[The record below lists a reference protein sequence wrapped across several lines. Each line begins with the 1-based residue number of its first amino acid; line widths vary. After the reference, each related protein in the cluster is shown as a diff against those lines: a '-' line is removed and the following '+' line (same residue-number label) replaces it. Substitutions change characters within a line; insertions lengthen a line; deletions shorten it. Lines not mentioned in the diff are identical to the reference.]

1 VDGMMIGRAAIGYP
15 WIFNEIKHYLRTGRH
30 LPPPAIEQRIGAIR
44 DHLLRSVEWKGPV
57 VGILEMRRHYTN
69 YLKGFPYIKEF
80 RNQLVQK
87 QTVAEIEE
95 VLQAVQQRYT
105 GFVPERAVA
114 QFSSAQLEDCAY

>member
-1 VDGMMIGRAAIGYP
+1 MIGRAAIGYP
-15 WIFNEIKHYLRTGRH
+15 WIFSEIRHYLRTGEH
-30 LPPPAIEQRIGAIR
+30 QAPPTIEQRIGAIR

-87 QTVAEIEE
+87 MRVEEIEE
-95 VLQAVQQRYT
+95 VLVQVQARYA
-105 GFVPERAVA
+105 GFTPARAMA
-114 QFSSAQLEDCAY
+114 SFSQGQLEDCAY